1 MAREYADGPRRSAAE
16 IEQDLARTRAELS
29 LTLDALRHK
38 LTARHLLTRGMDMV
52 TQSIGDGQG
61 ISIGFDGFRA
71 SPIALAMIGVGVAWL
86 VAANT
91 GVLDTVAQD
100 ERVQAA
106 RQRLTDLTGL
116 GGAPTGQGP
125 TFVGNATLTGEERNR
140 TGGWVHQAT
149 DAARGAMRAVRDT
162 AGEYT
167 GRPVGWLRDRAGD
180 YAGSA
185 GQQASDLGGRMAET
199 FERHPL
205 LVGMAGILAGVLV
218 ASLLPTTRVEDEWA
232 GESRDR
238 MAKRAGEVGREMIR
252 RVRNSV
258 DQSIDRATGEPAAP
272 DTTAM
277 P

>member
-1 MAREYADGPRRSAAE
+1 MARDYTDGPRRSAAE
-16 IEQDLARTRAELS
+16 IERDLARTRAELS

-38 LTARHLLTRGMDMV
+38 LTARHLLERGMDMV

-61 ISIGFDGFRA
+61 IRIGFDGLRL
-71 SPIALAMIGVGVAWL
+71 SPIALALIGAGALWL

-91 GVLDTVAQD
+91 GVLDTVVQD
-100 ERVQAA
+100 ERVRAA
-106 RQRLTDLTGL
+106 RERLTALTGR

-125 TFVGNATLTGEERNR
+125 SFVTNPALAAEDANR

-162 AGEYT
+162 AGDYT
-167 GRPVGWLRDRAGD
+167 GRPVGWLRERAGD
-180 YAGSA
+180 YAGCA
-185 GQQASDLGGRMAET
+185 GQQASDLGSRMAET

-205 LVGMAGILAGVLV
+205 LVGMAGVLAGVLA
-218 ASLLPTTRVEDEWA
+218 ASLLPTTQVEDEWA

-238 MAKRAGEVGREMIR
+238 VAKRAGEVGREMLL

-258 DQSIDRATGEPAAP
+258 DQSIDRAAGEPAPGATP
-272 DTTAM
+272 
-277 P
+277 

>member
-1 MAREYADGPRRSAAE
+1 MAREYAEGPRRSAAE

-29 LTLDALRHK
+29 LTLDALRRK
-38 LTARHLLTRGMDMV
+38 LTARHLLERGMDMV

-61 ISIGFDGFRA
+61 IRISFDGLRLN
-71 SPIALAMIGVGVAWL
+71 PIALALIGAGAAWL

-106 RQRLTDLTGL
+106 RQRLTNLTGR
-116 GGAPTGQGP
+116 GGAPSAP
-125 TFVGNATLTGEERNR
+125 FNPTLTDEERNR

-167 GRPVGWLRDRAGD
+167 GRPVGWLRERAGD
-180 YAGSA
+180 YADSA

-205 LVGMAGILAGVLV
+205 LIGMAGVLAGVLV

-238 MAKRAGEVGREMIR
+238 VAKRAGEVGREMLR

-258 DQSIDRATGEPAAP
+258 DQSIDRATSEPAPGAAP
-272 DTTAM
+272 
-277 P
+277 